1 MKRSLWIALRLLIAA
16 LIVVYLVD
24 WAVLR
29 IRMTRGTA
37 YGTVQ
42 VDQYLSTP
50 LKGNKDEYD
59 YLGTTSVS
67 CARSIFPHG
76 AAALLVA
83 RASQEH
89 LGIVPYFS
97 S

>member
-1 MKRSLWIALRLLIAA
+1 MKRSLSIGFRLLIAA

-29 IRMTRGTA
+29 IRMTRGTG

-42 VDQYLSTP
+42 VDRYLSTP

-59 YLGTTSVS
+59 YLGTTSVA
-67 CARSIFPHG
+67 CAHSIFPHG
-76 AAALLVA
+76 AAPCWW
-83 RASQEH
+83 RQRHTSIWE
-89 LGIVPYFS
+89 
-97 S
+97 

>member
-1 MKRSLWIALRLLIAA
+1 MKRSLWIGLRLLIAA
-16 LIVVYLVD
+16 LILVYLVD

-42 VDQYLSTP
+42 VDRYLTTP

-67 CARSIFPHG
+67 CAHSIFPHG
-76 AAALLVA
+76 AAPCWWVE
-83 RASQEH
+83 RHKSVWE
-89 LGIVPYFS
+89 
-97 S
+97 

>member
-1 MKRSLWIALRLLIAA
+1 MKRILWIAIRFLIGA

-29 IRMTRGTA
+29 IRLGRGTA

-50 LKGNKDEYD
+50 LKGNKAEYD
-59 YLGTTSVS
+59 YLGTISVS
-67 CARSIFPHG
+67 CSHSIFPHG
-76 AAALLVA
+76 AAPCWWRERHKSVW
-83 RASQEH
+83 E
-89 LGIVPYFS
+89 
-97 S
+97 

>member
-1 MKRSLWIALRLLIAA
+1 MKKSLWNVLRVLIAVVIA
-16 LIVVYLVD
+16 VYLVD

-29 IRMTRGTA
+29 MRIAHGSA

-59 YLGTTSVS
+59 YLGSTVVTCV
-67 CARSIFPHG
+67 RSIFPHG
-76 AAALLVA
+76 TAPCWWRNRHKSVW
-83 RASQEH
+83 E
-89 LGIVPYFS
+89 
-97 S
+97 

>member
-1 MKRSLWIALRLLIAA
+1 MKRSLWIGLRVLIAA

-29 IRMTRGTA
+29 IRMTHGTA

-42 VDQYLSTP
+42 VDRYLTTP

-59 YLGTTSVS
+59 YLGSTSVS
-67 CARSIFPHG
+67 CAHSIFPHG
-76 AAALLVA
+76 AAPCWWVE
-83 RASQEH
+83 RHKSVWE
-89 LGIVPYFS
+89 
-97 S
+97 

>member
-1 MKRSLWIALRLLIAA
+1 MNRKLLRGMRVVIAA
-16 LIVVYLVD
+16 LIVAYLVD

-29 IRMTRGTA
+29 IRIARGTA

-50 LKGNKDEYD
+50 LKGNKAEYD
-59 YLGTTSVS
+59 YLGTTTVS

-76 AAALLVA
+76 AAPCWWRNSHKSVW
-83 RASQEH
+83 Q
-89 LGIVPYFS
+89 
-97 S
+97 

>member
-1 MKRSLWIALRLLIAA
+1 MKRPLWIGLRLLVAV

-24 WAVLR
+24 WATLR

-37 YGTVQ
+37 FGTVQ
-42 VDQYLSTP
+42 VDRYLSTP

-67 CARSIFPHG
+67 CSHSIFPHG
-76 AAALLVA
+76 AAPCWWRERHKSVW
-83 RASQEH
+83 E
-89 LGIVPYFS
+89 
-97 S
+97 